1 MCGGTL
7 EIIEGQTVCEC
18 EYCGTKQTVPSLDNE
33 KKEKLYERANR
44 LRFNNEFDRAYSVY
58 QDIVADYPEDAEAY
72 WGLIL
77 CKYGIEYVEDPSSGK
92 RIPTCHRSSF
102 DSLIDNPN
110 YSLVMENADKVARKV
125 YRDEAKQI
133 EQIRKGII
141 EVSSKEEPYDIFICY
156 KETDENGGRTI
167 DSVLAQDVYDALTA
181 KGYRVF
187 FSRISLE
194 DKLGQEYEPYIFA
207 ALNSAKVM
215 LAFGTDFDYYNAVWV
230 KNEWSR
236 YLQMMERDNNKHLI
250 PCFKGIDVYD
260 MPKEFH
266 KLQSQDM
273 GKVGAVQDLLRGIEK
288 LLKPVA
294 MSSQTISNEEVELL
308 KDYKEQ
314 RKNQKWLPVKI
325 IGTIF
330 VLVGLLI
337 TMLVVNYQ
345 LLPGSYY
352 GFRPKGLLLPNA
364 YMWFIL
370 FDFVLLGIGIISH
383 IFNGFKSKTATVIT
397 VLTLLI
403 IDFILIYIRLNGYAS
418 SYAVS
423 LMVVILVLY
432 DIVAVLIAFK
442 GKKSL
447 SLSLAVLLI
456 GLSSATIFYSQKP
469 FVCSDQLADTVE
481 IVKPTDYQSILDL
494 GSGKT
499 LGEVIPGSVFKVHS
513 IQKIGQRTW
522 YGVYYGNQR
531 VYIPDVSGYTV
542 FHSHK

>member
-110 YSLVMENADKVARKV
+110 YSLVMENADKVAREV

-141 EVSSKEEPYDIFICY
+141 EVASKEEPYDIFICY
-156 KETDENGGRTI
+156 KETDENGERTI

-194 DKLGQEYEPYIFA
+194 DKLGQEYEPYVFA

-236 YLQMMERDNNKHLI
+236 YLQMMEKDNNKHLI

-294 MSSQTISNEEVELL
+294 ISSQTISNEEIELL

-314 RKNQKWLPVKI
+314 HKNQKWLPVKI

-337 TMLVVNYQ
+337 TMLIVNYQ

-352 GFRPKGLLLPNA
+352 GFRPKGLLLPNE
-364 YMWFIL
+364 YMWYIL
-370 FDFVLLGIGIISH
+370 FDFVLLGSGMISH

-403 IDFILIYIRLNGYAS
+403 SDFILIYIRLNGYAS

-432 DIVAVLIAFK
+432 DIVAVLFAFK

-499 LGEVIPGSVFKVHS
+499 LGEVVPGSVFKVYS

-522 YGVYYGNQR
+522 YGVYYENQR
-531 VYIPDVSGYTV
+531 VYIADLSGYTV